1 MRNFIQNPPKLITR
15 SSFWENLFKTPSE
28 KNDLQEV
35 LKSMPPFN
43 KLRSKYLKVIM
54 KLMHNR
60 VYQPNEY
67 IFYQGDPGIGLYIIQ
82 EGEVLISQTTEDK
95 GDHKFATLKRGD
107 FFGELAMLDNEVR
120 SASAVSLKESMI
132 AVIFKPDLDAFIDQ
146 YPRKGVDIL
155 RGISQIIT
163 TRLRKLDE
171 DYVALYNKSIQY
183 IEELQNV
190 RDQQNISTD

>member
-1 MRNFIQNPPKLITR
+1 MRNFMQNPPKLITR

-43 KLRSKYLKVIM
+43 KLRRKYLQILM
-54 KLMHNR
+54 KQMHNR
-60 VYQPNEY
+60 MYQPNEY

-82 EGEVLISQTTEDK
+82 EGEVLISQTTDDK
-95 GDHKFATLKRGD
+95 GEHKFATLRRGD

-120 SASAVSLKESMI
+120 SASAVALKESMV

-146 YPRKGVDIL
+146 YPRKGVDVL

-163 TRLRKLDE
+163 TRLRKLDD
-171 DYVALYNKSIQY
+171 DYVALYNKSLQY
-183 IEELQNV
+183 LEELQYV